1 MSLAVI
7 STSNAFKASSGS
19 ASETDSPRLLFRFG
33 LSSRVIDGR
42 TSVQVDV
49 DDDMAAVVGDHGGGR
64 VLGVSRGRD
73 AAERC
78 CGYGHGD
85 ERLQR
90 PCGYSHFSS
99 PFLPNYSGAR
109 PPSAL
114 SVPLRWLFPVSGG
127 LNAGY
132 GKRPETR
139 RPPGLEP
146 DGRVCGYVHV
156 RRYADV
162 HVFHCASVRMR
173 NCVCVRVCVCAIA
186 EPTGA
191 YRNRA
196 CPDPG
201 ECCRS

>member
-1 MSLAVI
+1 MSLVVI

-19 ASETDSPRLLFRFG
+19 ASETDSPDCSSFRLVQPRHRWAHFRSG
-33 LSSRVIDGR
+33 RRRRRHGRRRRRSRR
-42 TSVQVDV
+42 RS
-49 DDDMAAVVGDHGGGR
+49 R
-64 VLGVSRGRD
+64 SRRKRGRD

-90 PCGYSHFSS
+90 LRVFSFQFSIPSELFRCAPSLGAVRSPQVVIPCIRRLKRRIRKTAGNKA
-99 PFLPNYSGAR
+99 PTGAG
-109 PPSAL
+109 A
-114 SVPLRWLFPVSGG
+114 
-127 LNAGY
+127 
-132 GKRPETR
+132 
-139 RPPGLEP
+139 

>member
-1 MSLAVI
+1 MLSR
-7 STSNAFKASSGS
+7 
-19 ASETDSPRLLFRFG
+19 PRLVPHRKPIRPDCFSYRLVRSRRRQAHFRSG
-33 LSSRVIDGR
+33 RRRRRHGRRRRRSRR
-42 TSVQVDV
+42 RSRSRRKP
-49 DDDMAAVVGDHGGGR
+49 R
-64 VLGVSRGRD
+64 VPGQPND
-73 AAERC
+73 AAAMAMATSGPAALAGILISVLHSFSGRALPRRC
-78 CGYGHGD
+78 
-85 ERLQR
+85 
-90 PCGYSHFSS
+90 
-99 PFLPNYSGAR
+99 PF
-109 PPSAL
+109 
-114 SVPLRWLFPVSGG
+114 PLRWLFPVSGG

-139 RPPGLEP
+139 RPPRLEP